1 MKQEDR
7 ELFAK
12 MTTVKKIELPHKF
25 VYCGWKCLACKPTV
39 TEFTSQFVRQ
49 NLANYSF
56 LIEGEVIKRL
66 NVGTSGIAKYYEKK
80 YSLEEGIKDFKNMI
94 NAAND
99 NIEHR
104 LRTLEL

>member
-1 MKQEDR
+1 MKSEDR

-12 MTTVKKIELPHKF
+12 MSTVTKIELPHKF
-25 VYCGWKCLACKPTV
+25 VYCGWKCLVCKPTV

-66 NVGTSGIAKYYEKK
+66 NVGTSGMAKYYEKK
-80 YSLEEGIKDFKNMI
+80 YSLEEGIKDFKKMI
-94 NAAND
+94 NESND
-99 NIEHR
+99 YNEQR
-104 LRTLEL
+104 MRTLEL